1 MLQENLDARA
11 ARLDDFERL
20 QALYNGMR
28 ADDLVPILEELED
41 GTVARLFAG
50 MDDRKVAQLLAA
62 MEPARAASLSRM
74 IGGVSAK

>member
-1 MLQENLDARA
+1 
-11 ARLDDFERL
+11 
-20 QALYNGMR
+20 MR

-41 GTVARLFAG
+41 GTVTRLFAG